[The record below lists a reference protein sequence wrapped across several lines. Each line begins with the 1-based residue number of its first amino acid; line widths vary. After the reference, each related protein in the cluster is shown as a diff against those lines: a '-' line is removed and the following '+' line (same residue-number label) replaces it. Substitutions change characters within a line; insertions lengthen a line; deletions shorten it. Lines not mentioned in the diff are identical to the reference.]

1 MDFASPEEAEAMLN
15 RLFQEA
21 MADAEAGRL
30 AEGAD
35 KLETVAAATR
45 HPGVLWN
52 LGTMRAQLEEHE
64 RALAVWDAYRRL
76 VPEDWRARSKVIQ
89 ACQALGD
96 TARRDRERAEL
107 LALHAAGADPE
118 LAAERNFCREQFQA
132 GGRPVVAYE
141 HFDPSGPH
149 RVFYAFLVGHPDGTL
164 EGRYSLGSYDFTT
177 EPARERGDIGPDERI
192 YHLDWYAGSLHST
205 LGFYNVLPD
214 YDQVRAHVVAAL
226 AGTLRPVS
234 HGIRPERPVDGEG
247 SDAAPSGATA
257 TPPMADPP
265 PPAPPP
271 ASPGSSPPPSHERK
285 PWGGSGGGAAPTG
298 PLERVASWAA
308 RLMGRRDDRP
318 N

>member
-1 MDFASPEEAEAMLN
+1 
-15 RLFQEA
+15 

-52 LGTMRAQLEEHE
+52 LGTMRAQLGEHE

-107 LALHAAGADPE
+107 LALHRAGGDPE
-118 LAAERNFCREQFQA
+118 LAEERYFCCEQFEV
-132 GGRPVVAYE
+132 GGRPVVAHE
-141 HFDPSGPH
+141 VFEPAGPL

-177 EPARERGDIGPDERI
+177 EPARERGEIGPDERI
-192 YHLDWYAGSLHST
+192 YHLDWYAGNLHST
-205 LGFYNVLPD
+205 LGFYGVLPD

-226 AGTLRPVS
+226 TGAMRPVS
-234 HGIRPERPVDGEG
+234 HSIRPEPPADGG
-247 SDAAPSGATA
+247 GLDAARGDSPA
-257 TPPMADPP
+257 PPPP
-265 PPAPPP
+265 AQPPAPPP
-271 ASPGSSPPPSHERK
+271 AARAARDRAAADR
-285 PWGGSGGGAAPTG
+285 GGAPAGT
-298 PLERVASWAA
+298 LDRITSWAA